1 MSLAGGASP
10 NAQSHSFSC
19 PATPEP
25 CSLACPGE
33 TRNQPSRELTC
44 EELFPAAALQYR
56 CSGLCCERGVIA
68 QPWCG
73 STAWLLDTAQGNS
86 PHLYSREVRAAPAPW
101 HSVPGG
107 MSLSPPSSFCAGL
120 QLWCFHSALCC
131 RNHSRALGLLCI
143 SWKEGTTQE
152 GRPQHQ
158 SVSMCKEIPDT
169 VQGLYGI

>member
-1 MSLAGGASP
+1 MLRVTVLAALPPLSRAPLPALERQGTSP
-10 NAQSHSFSC
+10 AGSSSQQQPFS
-19 PATPEP
+19 
-25 CSLACPGE
+25 
-33 TRNQPSRELTC
+33 
-44 EELFPAAALQYR
+44 EELFPAAVLQYR
-56 CSGLCCERGVIA
+56 CSGLCCECGVIA

-73 STAWLLDTAQGNS
+73 STAWLLDTAQENS
-86 PHLYSREVRAAPAPW
+86 PHLYSREMRAAPAPW

-107 MSLSPPSSFCAGL
+107 MSLSLPSSFCAGL

-143 SWKEGTTQE
+143 SWKEGTSQE